1 MLPPPLHPPAPQSP
15 HTHTTP
21 WFNAEPPNPD
31 QPPQTLA
38 PRPCTSAR
46 PPPQRSPHLFF
57 CSPSPLLS
65 RQAARMAG
73 METFTDGSTGKF
85 STFTKTHTHTDT
97 YIYVKRDGGGGV
109 LGGGGEGVAS
119 CTLYS
124 TDLFTFPL
132 SCAVHSPPFS
142 SAPSQITN
150 ISSQCQ
156 SHQKKKGASDY
167 SPLAR
172 EPDIPHG
179 SGPAGRGLEIS
190 VLMIFVC
197 VCACGC
203 VCWDGRVLPFLLIR

>member
-1 MLPPPLHPPAPQSP
+1 MSPPRTPPPPAPQSP

-57 CSPSPLLS
+57 ALHPLSCPDRLLAWRGWRRSP
-65 RQAARMAG
+65 
-73 METFTDGSTGKF
+73 MEALVNFPHSQKY
-85 STFTKTHTHTDT
+85 THTHT
-97 YIYVKRDGGGGV
+97 YIYVKKGGV
-109 LGGGGEGVAS
+109 LGGWGEGVAS

-142 SAPSQITN
+142 SPPSQITN

-156 SHQKKKGASDY
+156 SHQKKRS
-167 SPLAR
+167 
-172 EPDIPHG
+172 E
-179 SGPAGRGLEIS
+179 
-190 VLMIFVC
+190 
-197 VCACGC
+197 
-203 VCWDGRVLPFLLIR
+203 